1 VSSPDRRVIEHD
13 PAARATWLSI
23 ATYVLVAYGGMI
35 LACLPLWLGGGLA
48 SPWFLLCAGVGM
60 YTPTLAA
67 FVAAKLVEKQP
78 EVLLNLGIWPV
89 ASWRRLVASIAIAFG
104 VVVAVCLAAQV
115 TSAIAG
121 TYVFDLRTFGGAQ
134 QLIDA
139 QLANAGKGAESLPV
153 PIALLVAV
161 QLLSL
166 PLNALISSTLAL
178 GEEIGWRGFLLPRLS
193 ARIGDPLAVV
203 GVGIIWGVWHAPLLL
218 LGYNYPTLAPGLRL
232 VWMSVF
238 CIELTAILG
247 WLRQRSRSVWP
258 AAIGHGTV
266 NAALGSLAI
275 MLGASPQ
282 LRTAAGTLMGWA
294 GWPVGLAFAA
304 WLLWRGALR
313 PWHPPLPERVL
324 GVD

>member
-1 VSSPDRRVIEHD
+1 MSSPDRRVIDHD
-13 PAARATWLSI
+13 PAARASWLSI
-23 ATYVLVAYGGMI
+23 GTYVLVAYAGMW
-35 LACLPLWLGGGLA
+35 LACMPLWLGGGLA
-48 SPWFLLCAGVGM
+48 SPWFLLCAAIGM

-67 FVAAKLVEKQP
+67 FVAAKLVERQP
-78 EVLLNLGIWPV
+78 KVLLNLGIWPV
-89 ASWRRLVASIAIAFG
+89 ASWGRLVASVAIVFG

-121 TYVFDLRTFGGAQ
+121 TYVFDLRTFAGAQ

-139 QLANAGKGAESLPV
+139 QLAQAGRGAEALPV
-153 PIALLVAV
+153 PIAVLVVV
-161 QLLSL
+161 QLVSL
-166 PLNALISSTLAL
+166 PLNAAVSSALAL
-178 GEEIGWRGFLLPRLS
+178 GEEVGWRGFLLPRLG
-193 ARIGDPLAVV
+193 ARLGDPLAVV
-203 GVGIIWGVWHAPLLL
+203 AVGIIWGVWHAPLLL

-247 WLRQRSRSVWP
+247 WVRQRARSVWP

-266 NAALGSLAI
+266 NAALGSLAV
-275 MLGASPQ
+275 MLGASPD

-294 GWPVGLAFAA
+294 GWPVGLALGA

-313 PWHPPLPERVL
+313 PWRPPVLVPEPAVP
-324 GVD
+324 